1 MKFLSREMRVLQE
14 MKVYKTKKP
23 EQFVRV
29 FSGGASRNRTRDTRI
44 FSPLLY
50 QLSYQGTFKN
60 VIVKVLFFTEIVK

>member
-29 FSGGASRNRTRDTRI
+29 FSGGASSTI
-44 FSPLLY
+44 IILFKSLCFLSKPLLVSVNKGF
-50 QLSYQGTFKN
+50 LSFLHIGFY
-60 VIVKVLFFTEIVK
+60 